1 MTEKQAIFTMESEQG
16 FGLGLLRANENG
28 ETERENTLEKTLEV
42 IDQSACFDIQEN
54 RGINQ
59 RDI

>member
-1 MTEKQAIFTMESEQG
+1 MTEKQAIFTIESVQG

-42 IDQSACFDIQEN
+42 IDQSACFDI
-54 RGINQ
+54 
-59 RDI
+59 